1 MHKVYTIFS
10 GLNIECYWCAQNIE
24 PRNIDITSTTHF
36 KEVLIS
42 KDRFLKKINFP
53 RIMKNYEGRKSSK
66 TETIPDKV
74 YKYLEDQ
81 IDIIKL

>member
-24 PRNIDITSTTHF
+24 PRNIDITSITHF

-42 KDRFLKKINFP
+42 KDRFLKNINFP
-53 RIMKNYEGRKSSK
+53 KIYYEGRKSSK
-66 TETIPDKV
+66 TKTIPDKV